1 MRARRTFLV
10 MEWLTLV
17 WVGATMGTAGAQG
30 PGGPDSPLTIPHILR
45 LPALADLALAPDGK
59 RVAVSALY
67 LGVESILVLS
77 DPDQPGKVVAASE
90 GRDREPDWSPDGSQ
104 IAFVSDRD
112 GSSRSHIFLARP
124 DDEEARQLTDHQ
136 GEDKRPRFSPDGSHI
151 AYLSRRLATET
162 GWDLW
167 IIPSTGGKARRLTD
181 DPLDEADPRWS
192 PDGKWIAY
200 TLRAGHHVNRSV
212 AVVAGSSEGL
222 AEPRE
227 VLPESWQGD
236 SHSARW
242 SPDGGKLAFVSDHG
256 GVKNIFLV
264 PATGGEPEPLLQS
277 EFEETEPAWSPDG
290 TEIAH
295 ITNREGNLRLTL
307 TAVSPRKSRLLTLG
321 SGVYAEPQW
330 SPDGETVVSFYEGP
344 VYPRDVWF
352 FNKGGGRS
360 RLSETLPPEVDP
372 RQMIRPELVR
382 FQSFDDRTITG
393 FLYVP
398 LDASPENPASL
409 IVRPHGGPTSQWRNG
424 WHPFEQLLAQQ
435 GIAVFAPNVRGS
447 SGFGL
452 EFENLNDRDWGRG
465 DLEDLVAGT
474 RTVVARPEIRSDRI
488 AIWGVSYGGFLT
500 LAAIGRY
507 PDLFVCA
514 VEAVGMPDLEK
525 LYRETNQVG
534 RNYLE
539 REIGP
544 LRGNLSL
551 YRELSPVRNVEK
563 IKTPLVTFHG
573 QDYPLV
579 PYTTTKLPFLRALNR
594 PNYPLME
601 YLIKGD
607 HVQATY
613 RYALYPGSTRFYLE
627 KILEFLL
634 VYL

>member
-222 AEPRE
+222 DGPRE

-236 SHSARW
+236 SPSAR
-242 SPDGGKLAFVSDHG
+242 
-256 GVKNIFLV
+256 
-264 PATGGEPEPLLQS
+264 
-277 EFEETEPAWSPDG
+277 
-290 TEIAH
+290 
-295 ITNREGNLRLTL
+295 
-307 TAVSPRKSRLLTLG
+307 
-321 SGVYAEPQW
+321 
-330 SPDGETVVSFYEGP
+330 
-344 VYPRDVWF
+344 
-352 FNKGGGRS
+352 
-360 RLSETLPPEVDP
+360 
-372 RQMIRPELVR
+372 
-382 FQSFDDRTITG
+382 
-393 FLYVP
+393 
-398 LDASPENPASL
+398 
-409 IVRPHGGPTSQWRNG
+409 
-424 WHPFEQLLAQQ
+424 
-435 GIAVFAPNVRGS
+435 
-447 SGFGL
+447 
-452 EFENLNDRDWGRG
+452 
-465 DLEDLVAGT
+465 
-474 RTVVARPEIRSDRI
+474 
-488 AIWGVSYGGFLT
+488 
-500 LAAIGRY
+500 
-507 PDLFVCA
+507 
-514 VEAVGMPDLEK
+514 
-525 LYRETNQVG
+525 
-534 RNYLE
+534 
-539 REIGP
+539 
-544 LRGNLSL
+544 
-551 YRELSPVRNVEK
+551 
-563 IKTPLVTFHG
+563 
-573 QDYPLV
+573 
-579 PYTTTKLPFLRALNR
+579 
-594 PNYPLME
+594 
-601 YLIKGD
+601 
-607 HVQATY
+607 
-613 RYALYPGSTRFYLE
+613 
-627 KILEFLL
+627 
-634 VYL
+634 